1 MADWI
6 EYDTQFVRRRYNKL
20 APIYVAFEYVFL
32 LPPRIRSRAVRTLDL
47 KIGDRVL
54 EVGCGTG
61 RNLGRLV
68 EAVGNSGQVYGVDI
82 SEGMLARAKA
92 LTTRHKW
99 QNVKLLHEDAA
110 EYSLPEKVDGALFS
124 LSYAT
129 MPHGRRVLRYA
140 WNQLKPGGRLVIMD
154 ARIPEGI
161 VGRIYRPLLV
171 SFLKLTVLGNPDI
184 DILED
189 LRQLAGKI
197 ESEYFFL
204 DTYFIGRATKP
215 NSNE

>member
-20 APIYVAFEYVFL
+20 APIYVAFEYAFL
-32 LPPRIRSRAVRTLDL
+32 LPPGIRSRAVGALDL
-47 KIGDRVL
+47 KPGDWVL

-61 RNLGRLV
+61 RNLTRLV
-68 EAVGNSGQVYGVDI
+68 EAVGNSGQVYGVDL
-82 SEGMLARAKA
+82 SEGMLARARA
-92 LTTRHKW
+92 LTLRHEW

-110 EYSLPEKVDGALFS
+110 EYSLPEAVDGALFS

-129 MPHGRRVLRYA
+129 MPHRRKVLRHA

-161 VGRIYRPLLV
+161 PGRIYRPLLTA
-171 SFLKLTVLGNPDI
+171 FLKLTVLGNPDV

-189 LRQLAGKI
+189 LRQLAGEI
-197 ESEYFFL
+197 EIQYLFM
-204 DTYFIGRATKP
+204 DTYFIGRAIKP
-215 NSNE
+215 IEVT

>member
-1 MADWI
+1 VAGWT

-20 APIYVAFEYVFL
+20 APIYVAFEFAFL
-32 LPPRIRSRAVRTLDL
+32 LPPGIRGRTVKTLDL
-47 KIGDRVL
+47 RTGDRVL

-61 RNLGRLV
+61 RNLSHLV
-68 EAVGNSGQVYGVDI
+68 EAVGNSGRVYGVDL

-92 LTTRHKW
+92 LTDRHQW

-110 EYSLPEKVDGALFS
+110 EYSLPEAVDGAVFS

-129 MPHGRRVLRYA
+129 MPHRQKVLRHA

-161 VGRIYRPLLV
+161 TGRFYRPLLTA
-171 SFLKLTVLGNPDI
+171 FLKLTVLGNPDV

-189 LRQLAGKI
+189 LRNLAGEI
-197 ESEYFFL
+197 EVQYLFM
-204 DTYFIGRATKP
+204 DTYFIAKAIKP
-215 NSNE
+215 

>member
-1 MADWI
+1 MTWVD
-6 EYDTQFVRRRYNKL
+6 YDKQFVRRRYNKL
-20 APIYVAFEYVFL
+20 APIYIAFEYVFL
-32 LPPRIRSRAVRTLDL
+32 LPPGIRTRTIKTLEL
-47 KIGDRVL
+47 EAGDRVL

-61 RNLGRLV
+61 RNLRRLID
-68 EAVGNSGQVYGVDI
+68 AVGVSGHIYGVDS

-92 LTTRHKW
+92 LSARHEW
-99 QNVKLLHEDAA
+99 RNVTLLHEDAA
-110 EYSLPEKVDGALFS
+110 EYSLPEPVDGAFFS

-129 MPHGRRVLRYA
+129 MPHRQRVLQHA

-161 VGRIYRPLLV
+161 IGKIYRPLLTW
-171 SFLKLTVLGNPDI
+171 FLKLTVLGNPDV

-197 ESEYFFL
+197 EVEYLFL
-204 DTYFIGRATKP
+204 ETYFIGRATKP
-215 NSNE
+215 

>member
-1 MADWI
+1 MANWI

-32 LPPRIRSRAVRTLDL
+32 LPPGIRSRAVRTLDL
-47 KIGDRVL
+47 KTGDRVL

-61 RNLGRLV
+61 RNLSCLV
-68 EAVGNSGQVYGVDI
+68 KAVGNSGQVYGVDL
-82 SEGMLARAKA
+82 SEGMLARAMT
-92 LTTRHKW
+92 LTARRKW

-110 EYSLPEKVDGALFS
+110 EYTLPEAVDGALFS

-129 MPHGRRVLRYA
+129 MPHRQKVLRHA

-161 VGRIYRPLLV
+161 VGRIYRPLLT

-189 LRQLAGKI
+189 LRQLAGEI
-197 ESEYFFL
+197 EVQNLFM

-215 NSNE
+215 RVA